1 MPHQCLKCG
10 SVFADGSP
18 EILRGCPGCG
28 GTRFFFTEKRMSDDE
43 RSKLQEQANKD
54 IKHFIQE
61 MLTSEDIHV
70 DIKHGKPKK
79 EEWVQFIVVDDDKS
93 GTKKK
98 KVELSGPVTVRD
110 DMVKSIE
117 DLVFPKEGKT
127 KKFKFKTKAKAEA
140 PKPKEKTVKAA
151 KPPTEEGPAP
161 PSKPEVVKEDSVAV
175 ISIDEEGVYDIDV
188 EKLLEKSPII
198 VQKDGSYVVHLPS
211 VFKRRK
217 KKSATS

>member
-28 GTRFFFTEKRMSDDE
+28 GTRFFFTDKRMSDDE

-70 DIKHGKPKK
+70 DIKHGKPRK
-79 EEWVQFIVVDDDKS
+79 EEWVQFTVVDDEES
-93 GTKKK
+93 GTKRK
-98 KVELSGPVTVRD
+98 KVELSGPVTVRG

-127 KKFKFKTKAKAEA
+127 KKFKFKTKSEVKKSTE
-140 PKPKEKTVKAA
+140 KAA
-151 KPPTEEGPAP
+151 KVTKPPAEEIPAP
-161 PSKPEVVKEDSVAV
+161 PPKPEVVKEDTVAV
-175 ISIDEEGVYDIDV
+175 ISIDEEGVYEIDV

>member
-1 MPHQCLKCG
+1 
-10 SVFADGSP
+10 
-18 EILRGCPGCG
+18 
-28 GTRFFFTEKRMSDDE
+28 MSDDE

-61 MLTSEDIHV
+61 MLISEDLNV
-70 DIKHGKPKK
+70 DIKHGKPEKQ
-79 EEWVQFIVVDDDKS
+79 EWVQFTVVDDEKS

-127 KKFKFKTKAKAEA
+127 KKFKFKAKA
-140 PKPKEKTVKAA
+140 PKPKEKVAKAA
-151 KPPTEEGPAP
+151 KPPTKEIPAP
-161 PSKPEVVKEDSVAV
+161 PPKPEVVKEDNVAV

>member
-61 MLTSEDIHV
+61 MLTSEDISV
-70 DIKHGKPKK
+70 DIKHGKPEE
-79 EEWVQFIVVDDDKS
+79 EEWVQFIVVDDEVS
-93 GTKKK
+93 GARKK
-98 KVELSGPVTVRD
+98 KVELSGPVTVGD

-117 DLVFPKEGKT
+117 DLVFPKERKT
-127 KKFKFKTKAKAEA
+127 RKFKFKTKAEV
-140 PKPKEKTVKAA
+140 PKPKEKKAKAA
-151 KPPTEEGPAP
+151 KPLAQELP
-161 PSKPEVVKEDSVAV
+161 PPPPPPKPEEVKEDRVAV

-211 VFKRRK
+211 VFKRKK

>member
-18 EILRGCPGCG
+18 QILRGCPGCG

-79 EEWVQFIVVDDDKS
+79 EEWVQFIVVDDEES

-127 KKFKFKTKAKAEA
+127 KKFKFKTKAKAPLLNA
-140 PKPKEKTVKAA
+140 
-151 KPPTEEGPAP
+151 GNIQH
-161 PSKPEVVKEDSVAV
+161 V
-175 ISIDEEGVYDIDV
+175 IYQLNNTFITLIT
-188 EKLLEKSPII
+188 LE
-198 VQKDGSYVVHLPS
+198 
-211 VFKRRK
+211 
-217 KKSATS
+217 